1 MNKKM
6 IASLMAIVL
15 MTSTSVYGATGKVV
29 QAKSQNDKVQEVQ
42 VSQEDEI
49 QATSNDINKEKKVLT
64 LNEAIEKGLQDS
76 LLLQQVKNQE
86 KLAHLVASN
95 ASTIKD
101 TLVDSENALEDASYL
116 IDDGRD
122 QVYSS
127 EAQLRSAQARLD
139 NGCAPTAIPVN
150 KPEFSLNTTIPEGA
164 EIYSF
169 LVSYYEGLGL
179 PTATAQGYASQITP
193 AVIKSAQ
200 NVLNQNLDALNGSK
214 KKLEA
219 STQEYLSSKSKYDAA
234 LQFAMANVANKLS
247 TSTISSLKT
256 KPLGDLV
263 VKMALAQDEVTSY
276 SQNIFKN
283 KAALLIEN
291 SYFEALK
298 QQKLLEVKDKAV
310 ERGAVQYE
318 MAKAAYEV
326 GAKSKDDL
334 IIAKTYYDST
344 LMSRELQLKDYNAAL
359 IELKKNIN
367 MKLDEYLVLQEVE
380 PNIHEEFELAKGI
393 ESGLKAR
400 LEIRMATTQQKLY
413 EDLLDAVSK
422 SEYSS
427 SDAQYKEVKLLQDKA
442 QIELNSAKLQV
453 ESDIRTSYSTMV
465 SMEKIVEKANELVAS
480 AKETVELA
488 KVKYEVG
495 YGYDNALLKQ
505 LNLEDLSG
513 TLTEVIAAEEN
524 LTNIQEKQIE
534 AINGYNLAK
543 LKYLNDVGILP
554 YK

>member
-6 IASLMAIVL
+6 IAALMALVL

-29 QAKSQNDKVQEVQ
+29 QAKNQNDKVQEVQ
-42 VSQEDEI
+42 VSKEDET

-86 KLAHLVASN
+86 KLTHLVASN

-116 IDDGRD
+116 IEDGRD
-122 QVYSS
+122 QIYTS
-127 EAQLRSAQARLD
+127 ETQLRSAQAALD
-139 NGCAPTAIPVN
+139 NGLAPTAIPIN
-150 KPEFSLNTTIPEGA
+150 KPEFKLNTTIPQGA
-164 EIYSF
+164 EIHGF

-193 AVIKSAQ
+193 VVIEGAQ
-200 NVLNQNLDALNGSK
+200 HVIDQNMNTLNGSK

-276 SQNIFKN
+276 SQNIYKN

-367 MKLDEYLVLQEVE
+367 MPLDEEIVLEEVE
-380 PNIHEEFELAKGI
+380 PNINEKFELEKGI

-400 LEIRMATTQQKLY
+400 LEIKMATTQQKLY
-413 EDLLDAVSK
+413 EDLLDAVDK
-422 SEYSS
+422 SGYSS
-427 SDAQYKEVKLLQDKA
+427 SDAQYKEVKLLQNKA

-453 ESDIRTSYSTMV
+453 ESDIRTSYSTMT
-465 SMEKIVEKANELVAS
+465 SMEKIVEKSNELVAS

-505 LNLEDLSG
+505 LNLQDLSG

>member
-1 MNKKM
+1 MNRKM
-6 IASLMAIVL
+6 VSALIITTLMMSTNIYAATEEMVTQSESLDA
-15 MTSTSVYGATGKVV
+15 
-29 QAKSQNDKVQEVQ
+29 AKQITTDHIE
-42 VSQEDEI
+42 
-49 QATSNDINKEKKVLT
+49 EKKLLT
-64 LNEAIEKGLQDS
+64 LGDAIEKGLKDG
-76 LLLQQVKNQE
+76 LLLQQVKNQGD
-86 KLAHLVASN
+86 LAKLVALN
-95 ASTIKD
+95 APDVRD
-101 TLVDSENALEDASYL
+101 TLSNSESALTTASYL

-122 QVYSS
+122 QVYNS
-127 EAQLRSAQARLD
+127 ETQLRSAQAALD
-139 NGCAPTAIPVN
+139 NGLAPTAIPIS
-150 KPEFSLNTTIPEGA
+150 KPEYKLETTIPAGA
-164 EIYSF
+164 DIYTF
-169 LVSYYEGLGL
+169 LQSYYESLGL
-179 PTATAQGYASQITP
+179 PSDAAKGYASQITP
-193 AVIKSAQ
+193 VVIEGAQ
-200 NVLNQNLDALNGSK
+200 KVIDQNMNTLNGSK
-214 KKLEA
+214 QKLDA
-219 STQEYLSSKSKYDAA
+219 STQEYLSSKSQYDAA

-263 VKMALAQDEVTSY
+263 VKMAKAQDEVTAY

-318 MAKAAYEV
+318 LAQAAYEV
-326 GAKSKDDL
+326 GAKSKDDM
-334 IIAKTYYDST
+334 IIAKTYYDAT
-344 LMSRELQLKDYNAAL
+344 IMSRELQLKDYNVAL

-367 MKLDEYLVLQEVE
+367 MDLDEEIKLVEVE
-380 PNIHEEFELAKGI
+380 ANINEEYELPQGI

-400 LEIRMATTQQKLY
+400 LEIRMAETQEKLY
-413 EDLLDAVSK
+413 NDLLNAVSE
-422 SEYSS
+422 SNYSS

-442 QIELNSAKLQV
+442 KIEMSEAKLQV
-453 ESDIRTSYSTMV
+453 ESDIRASYATMTSMQKV
-465 SMEKIVEKANELVAS
+465 VEKASELKAS
-480 AKETVELA
+480 AEETVEIA

-513 TLTEVIAAEEN
+513 TVVEVIAAEEN

-543 LKYLNDVGILP
+543 LKYLNDIGILP

>member
-6 IASLMAIVL
+6 MAALMMLVL
-15 MTSTSVYGATGKVV
+15 MTNTSVYGATNKVV
-29 QAKSQNDKVQEVQ
+29 QVNKQNDKVQEVQ
-42 VSQEDEI
+42 VSKEDET
-49 QATSNDINKEKKVLT
+49 QDTSHDINKEIKLLT
-64 LNEAIEKGLQDS
+64 LDEAIEKGLQDS

-86 KLAHLVASN
+86 KLTHLVASN

-101 TLVDSENALEDASYL
+101 TLIDSEKALENASYL
-116 IDDGRD
+116 IEDGRD
-122 QVYSS
+122 QLYLS
-127 EAQLRSAQARLD
+127 ETQLRSAQAALD
-139 NGCAPTAIPVN
+139 NGLAPTAIPIN
-150 KPEFSLNTTIPEGA
+150 KPEFQLNTTIPQGV
-164 EIYSF
+164 EIRSF
-169 LVSYYEGLGL
+169 LVAYYEELGL
-179 PTATAQGYASQITP
+179 PPDAAQGYASQITP
-193 AVIKSAQ
+193 VVIENAQ
-200 NVLNQNLDALNGSK
+200 RVIDQNMNTLNGSK

-219 STQEYLSSKSKYDAA
+219 STQEYLSSKSQYDAA

-256 KPLGDLV
+256 KPLANLV

-276 SQNIFKN
+276 SQNIYKN

-344 LMSRELQLKDYNAAL
+344 LMSRELQLKDYNVAL

-367 MKLDEYLVLQEVE
+367 MPLDEEIVLEEVE
-380 PNIHEEFELAKGI
+380 PNIHEAFELAKGI

-400 LEIRMATTQQKLY
+400 LEIKMATTQQKLY
-413 EDLLDAVSK
+413 EDLLDAVDQSG
-422 SEYSS
+422 YSTNDS
-427 SDAQYKEVKLLQDKA
+427 QYKEVKLLQDKA

-453 ESDIRTSYSTMV
+453 ESDIRTSYSTMA
-465 SMEKIVEKANELVAS
+465 SMEKILEKSNELVAS

-505 LNLEDLSG
+505 LNLQDLSG

>member
-6 IASLMAIVL
+6 ITLLMIAVL
-15 MTSTSVYGATGKVV
+15 MMSTNIYGTTEKATQMSESLDVA
-29 QAKSQNDKVQEVQ
+29 QQETT
-42 VSQEDEI
+42 DHI
-49 QATSNDINKEKKVLT
+49 EKKPLT
-64 LNEAIEKGLQDS
+64 LEEAIEKGLKDS
-76 LLLQQVKNQE
+76 LLLQQVKNQGD
-86 KLAHLVASN
+86 LAKLVASN
-95 ASTIKD
+95 APNVKD
-101 TLVDSENALEDASYL
+101 TLANSESALTTASYL

-122 QVYSS
+122 QIYSS
-127 EAQLRSAQARLD
+127 ETQLRSAQAKLD
-139 NGCAPTAIPVN
+139 NGLAPTDIPIS
-150 KPEFSLNTTIPEGA
+150 KPEFNLNTTISAGA
-164 EIYSF
+164 DIYTF
-169 LVSYYEGLGL
+169 LQSYYEKLGL
-179 PTATAQGYASQITP
+179 PSNAAAGYAGQITP
-193 AVIKSAQ
+193 VVIESAQ
-200 NVLNQNLDALNGSK
+200 RVLDQNMDTLNGSK
-214 KKLEA
+214 QKLDE
-219 STQEYLSSKSKYDAA
+219 STQEYLSSKSQYDAA

-256 KPLGDLV
+256 KPLGELV
-263 VKMALAQDEVTSY
+263 VKMAKAQDEVTSY

-318 MAKAAYEV
+318 LAKAAYEV
-326 GAKSKDDL
+326 GAKSKDDM

-367 MKLDEYLVLQEVE
+367 MNLDEEIQLVEVE
-380 PNIHEEFELAKGI
+380 ANIKEEYDLAQGI
-393 ESGLKAR
+393 ESGFKTR
-400 LEIRMATTQQKLY
+400 LEMRMATTQSKLY
-413 EDLLDAVSK
+413 EDLLNAVTESN
-422 SEYSS
+422 YSS
-427 SDAQYKEVKLLQDKA
+427 NDAQYKEVKLLQDKA
-442 QIELNSAKLQV
+442 KIEMNGAKLQV
-453 ESDIRTSYSTMV
+453 ESDIRSSYMTMTSMQ
-465 SMEKIVEKANELVAS
+465 KIVEKASELKVS
-480 AKETVELA
+480 AEETLEIA

-513 TLTEVIAAEEN
+513 TIVEVIAAEEN
-524 LTNIQEKQIE
+524 LTNIQEKEIE

-543 LKYLNDVGILP
+543 LKYLNDIGILP